1 MPHPRH
7 GLSGG
12 AIPLYS
18 PREGCFRGNSMIN
31 RLKLSVS
38 VAALALLM
46 AGEISST
53 RAADVVAEPG
63 CRLNGSV
70 MAGYMYNWQDVSNDV
85 SITGDQI
92 ENKDLNLDGN
102 PEWETPFGEGA
113 ALFTCGGLNIQGDFA
128 YYGHEYDGPDDIEIN
143 QNNKHGGGA
152 IFYRDPGSWAGGI
165 SASKISQ
172 EDVIDDKD
180 PGIWRVGLFGELYL
194 GDAFTL
200 GGSAHY
206 YNKDFNGNLVGE
218 FGSKDEDGFELAA
231 WGRFYPTPN
240 FSILVRGDLLL
251 PNADLNFDQNSE
263 DISAHW
269 DVDDGWAVTGEA
281 EYLVW
286 DSGLSIFGGARYAER
301 SWKFDIDT
309 PVPDIKFDSD
319 VEDLQVF
326 AGLKFYFD
334 FGRERTLVEDHRTG
348 AFDNTSVF
356 HEKLPEMMT
365 SSVAGLIESGDAEP

>member
-1 MPHPRH
+1 MT
-7 GLSGG
+7 
-12 AIPLYS
+12 
-18 PREGCFRGNSMIN
+18 N
-31 RLKLSVS
+31 RMKLSVS
-38 VAALALLM
+38 AAALSLVL
-46 AGEISST
+46 AGGVSSAQ
-53 RAADVVAEPG
+53 AADVVAEPG

-70 MAGYMYNWQDVSNDV
+70 MAGYMYDWQNVSNDIG
-85 SITGDQI
+85 ITGEQI
-92 ENKDLNLDGN
+92 ENKDVNFDGK

-128 YYGHEYDGPDDIEIN
+128 CYGHEYDGPDDIEID
-143 QNNKHGGGA
+143 QTNKHGGGA
-152 IFYRDPGSWAGGI
+152 IFYRDPDSWAGGI
-165 SASKISQ
+165 SASRISQ
-172 EDVIDDKD
+172 KDVFDNKD
-180 PGIWRVGLFGELYL
+180 PGIWRVGVFGEVYL

-206 YNKDFNGNLVGE
+206 YNTDFSNEDELV
-218 FGSKDEDGFELAA
+218 SKDEDGFELAA

-251 PNADLNFDQNSE
+251 PNADLHVDQRLVDLAGIN
-263 DISAHW
+263 AHW

-301 SWKFDIDT
+301 SWNFDIET
-309 PVPDIKFDSD
+309 PGPDFKLDSD
-319 VEDLQVF
+319 VEDFQVY

-356 HEKLPEMMT
+356 HEKLPELMT
-365 SSVAGLIESGDAEP
+365 STEAGLIESGGGL